1 MKKKLLIVLTIIILS
16 SIIISCNK
24 GNHSKGSN
32 ETIVSDKNE
41 DIKEDGASLRLK
53 VLDSVL
59 KIMKEESPY
68 PKEMEVLSMK
78 EVDSLTNAEVAE
90 RSLRLSKGQ
99 SKGSGYYVD
108 PRITPELKKR
118 ALDKSIL
125 GYVLHYKIRYR
136 VNDMRVVV
144 DDCVVVI
151 DAVENSIIYSD
162 NHLVDHGTLV
172 HVVMIKLENYLLNTI
187 K

>member
-1 MKKKLLIVLTIIILS
+1 MKKRLSIMVTVIIFS

-24 GNHSKGSN
+24 GNHSKDSN

-59 KIMKEESPY
+59 KIMKDESPY
-68 PKEMEVLSMK
+68 PNDMEVLSMK
-78 EVDSLTNAEVAE
+78 EVDSITNSEVAE
-90 RSLRLSKGQ
+90 RSLRLSKGA
-99 SKGSGYYVD
+99 SVGSGYYVD
-108 PRITPELKKR
+108 PRITPELQKR

-125 GYVLHYKIRYR
+125 GYVLHYKIRFR
-136 VNDMRVVV
+136 VNDMRVDVK
-144 DDCVVVI
+144 DCVIVI
-151 DAVENSIIYSD
+151 DAVDNSTIYSD
-162 NHLVDHGTLV
+162 DSLIDHELLV
-172 HVVMIKLENYLLNTI
+172 HQVMIKLENYLLNTI